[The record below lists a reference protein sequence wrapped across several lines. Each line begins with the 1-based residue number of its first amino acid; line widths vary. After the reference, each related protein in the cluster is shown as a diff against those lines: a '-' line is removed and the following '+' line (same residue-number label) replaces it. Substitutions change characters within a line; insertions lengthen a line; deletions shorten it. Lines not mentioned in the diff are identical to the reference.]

1 MGINGAVIVNS
12 ANGVLKKIHRNPCEW
27 ASDLAALSAI
37 YRHQHLQP
45 RIVPESKAAGEQDA
59 AVIRQKLGRLL
70 HAIYS
75 QPDLQTRL
83 DRLLPLALPPGQSAT
98 CQRWDQSTA
107 ILSTCADPGHAPDA
121 RAWAVLNRFLSQNY
135 STVPLPVLHVLPFL
149 RSSSDRGFAVCDH
162 TRLEPHFG
170 DWRHLRELAHG
181 RRLMADL
188 VVNHVSASHPWVQQF
203 RRGQEP
209 GSFMVMA
216 PRDLQGWDNVVRPRS
231 SVLFTLMHT
240 PQGLRPVWTTF
251 GPDQVDLDWSRL
263 EVLEAFARLMHAYVD
278 HGVTWVRLDAI
289 GFLWKDPYT
298 TCLHRPKTRLLVQ
311 ALRLLLEHYT
321 CNGVLLTETNVPEE
335 ENLSYLRSG
344 DQAHVA
350 YNFPLPPLL
359 LEALFSN
366 NCDLINR
373 WLARW
378 PRLPQGST
386 MLNFTASHD
395 GIGLRPAEGL
405 ISPERLHNLL
415 MRCEER
421 GGLVSH
427 RTEADGSLSPY
438 ELNIAWWSAMA
449 GPATTPRRLQLER
462 FLASQLLVMALP
474 GVPAFYL
481 PTLLAAGNDHPT
493 YRKTGC
499 RRDLNRPQFALQTLR
514 QHLENTD
521 SPPAVIRTLM
531 AHTLGIRAQLPG
543 FHPEAPMA
551 LLSPERSDMVILRRG
566 HRDDPGTVWVVQS
579 FREEAVELQLSLLRP
594 EHDGGWRDRLSQRTI
609 AGPEL
614 VLSPYEALWLQ
625 PV

>member
-1 MGINGAVIVNS
+1 
-12 ANGVLKKIHRNPCEW
+12 
-27 ASDLAALSAI
+27 
-37 YRHQHLQP
+37 
-45 RIVPESKAAGEQDA
+45 VPESKAAGEEDTA
-59 AVIRQKLGRLL
+59 AIGQKLSRLL
-70 HAIYS
+70 HTIYP
-75 QPDLQTRL
+75 QPDLQARL
-83 DRLLPLALPPGQSAT
+83 RKLLPQVLPLDQSAT

-107 ILSTCADPGHAPDA
+107 ILITYADTVTASDEPTL
-121 RAWAVLNRFLSQNY
+121 AVLNRFLSQNY
-135 STVPLPVLHVLPFL
+135 SSVPLPVLHVLPFL

-162 TRLEPHFG
+162 NKLEPHFG
-170 DWRHLRELAHG
+170 DWRHLRELAYG
-181 RRLMADL
+181 RHLMADL

-203 RRGQEP
+203 RGGQEP

-216 PRDLQGWDNVVRPRS
+216 PTDLQGWDNVVRPRS
-231 SVLFTLMHT
+231 SVLFTLMDTH
-240 PQGLRPVWTTF
+240 QGLRPVWTTF

-263 EVLEAFARLMHAYVD
+263 EVLESFARLMGTYVD

-298 TCLHRPKTRLLVQ
+298 TCLHRPKTRILVQ
-311 ALRLLLEHYT
+311 ALRLLLEQYT

-344 DQAHVA
+344 DQAHIA

-359 LEALFSN
+359 LEALLSN
-366 NCDLINR
+366 RCDLINR

-405 ISPERLHNLL
+405 ISPGRLLNLL

-449 GPATTPRRLQLER
+449 GPATTPQRLQLER

-481 PTLLAAGNDHPT
+481 PTLLAASNDHPT

-499 RRDLNRPQFALQTLR
+499 RRDLNRPQFSLQALR
-514 QHLENTD
+514 QDLEKPT
-521 SPPAVIRTLM
+521 SPPAIIRTLM
-531 AHTLGIRAQLPG
+531 AHTLGIRAQLPA

-551 LLSPERSDMVILRRG
+551 LLSPERSDVIILRRG
-566 HRDDPGTVWVVQS
+566 HRDDPGAVWVVQS
-579 FREEAVELQLSLLRP
+579 FREEAVALDISLLSPRHSP
-594 EHDGGWRDRLSQRTI
+594 CWRDMLSQRTI
-609 AGPEL
+609 AGQRL
-614 VLSPYEALWLQ
+614 VLSPYEVLWLQ
-625 PV
+625 AA

>member
-1 MGINGAVIVNS
+1 MLWQRCSG
-12 ANGVLKKIHRNPCEW
+12 
-27 ASDLAALSAI
+27 I
-37 YRHQHLQP
+37 YRHQDLQP
-45 RIVPESKAAGEQDA
+45 RIVPESKPAGEQDTA
-59 AVIRQKLGRLL
+59 AASPKLSRLL
-70 HAIYS
+70 QSIYP
-75 QPDLQTRL
+75 QPDLQARL
-83 DRLLPLALPPGQSAT
+83 RKLLPRELPAGKPAA

-107 ILSTCADPGHAPDA
+107 ILITYADTVTGADESTL
-121 RAWAVLNRFLSQNY
+121 AVLDRFLSQDY
-135 STVPLPVLHVLPFL
+135 GRVGLPVVHVLPFL

-162 TRLEPHFG
+162 TRLESRFG
-170 DWRHLRELAHG
+170 DWRHLRQLAHG

-188 VVNHVSASHPWVQQF
+188 VVNHVSAAHPWVQQF
-203 RRGQEP
+203 RCGQEP

-216 PRDLQGWDNVVRPRS
+216 PTALLGWDHVVRPRS
-231 SVLFTLMHT
+231 SVLFTLMETH
-240 PQGLRPVWTTF
+240 QGLRPVWTTF

-263 EVLEAFARLMHAYVD
+263 EVLEAFARLMHTYVD
-278 HGVTWVRLDAI
+278 HGVDWIRLDAI

-298 TCLHRPKTRLLVQ
+298 TCLHRPKTRTVVQ
-311 ALRLLLEHYT
+311 ALRLLLEQYT
-321 CNGVLLTETNVPEE
+321 DNGVLLTETNVPEE

-359 LEALFSN
+359 LEALLSN
-366 NCDLINR
+366 RCDLINR

-405 ISPERLHNLL
+405 ISPERLQNLL

-449 GPATTPRRLQLER
+449 GPATTPRRLQVER
-462 FLASQLLVMALP
+462 FLASQLLMMALP

-481 PTLLAAGNDHPT
+481 PTLLAASNDHST
-493 YRKTGC
+493 YSRTGC
-499 RRDLNRPQFALQTLR
+499 RRDLNRPRFDLQALR
-514 QHLENTD
+514 RHLDNPD
-521 SPPAVIRTLM
+521 SPPAIIRTLM
-531 AHTLGIRAQLPG
+531 AHTLGIRARIPA

-551 LLSPERSDMVILRRG
+551 VLSPERSDMIILQRG
-566 HRDDPGTVWVVQS
+566 HRDDPDPLWVVQS
-579 FREEAVELQLSLLRP
+579 FREEVVELDVSLLDPR
-594 EHDGGWRDRLSQRTI
+594 HKGCWRDRLSQRAI
-609 AGPEL
+609 VGPRL
-614 VLSPYEALWLQ
+614 ALSPYEVLWLQ
-625 PV
+625 TA

>member
-1 MGINGAVIVNS
+1 M
-12 ANGVLKKIHRNPCEW
+12 
-27 ASDLAALSAI
+27 
-37 YRHQHLQP
+37 
-45 RIVPESKAAGEQDA
+45 PEIKAAGKQDA
-59 AVIRQKLGRLL
+59 AAASHKLSRLL
-70 HAIYS
+70 QHVYA
-75 QPDLQTRL
+75 QPDLH
-83 DRLLPLALPPGQSAT
+83 DRLSKLLSRALPPGRST
-98 CQRWDQSTA
+98 ICQRWDQATA
-107 ILSTCADPGHAPDA
+107 ILITYADTVTAPDEPTL
-121 RAWAVLNRFLSQNY
+121 AVLNRFLSQDY
-135 STVPLPVLHVLPFL
+135 GAVGLPVLHVLPFL

-162 TRLEPHFG
+162 TELEPHFG
-170 DWRHLRELAHG
+170 DWRHLQALAHG
-181 RRLMADL
+181 RQLMADL

-203 RRGQEP
+203 RHGQAP

-216 PRDLQGWDNVVRPRS
+216 PRDLQGWDHVVRPRS
-231 SVLFTLMHT
+231 SVLFTLMDTH
-240 PQGLRPVWTTF
+240 QGLRPVWTTF
-251 GPDQVDLDWSRL
+251 GPDQVDLDWRRL
-263 EVLEAFARLMHAYVD
+263 EVLEAFARLMHTYVD

-298 TCLHRPKTRLLVQ
+298 TCLHRPKTRILVQ

-321 CNGVLLTETNVPEE
+321 CNGVLLTETNVPEK

-359 LEALFSN
+359 LEALLSN

-373 WLARW
+373 WLAGW
-378 PRLPQGST
+378 PQLPHGST

-395 GIGLRPAEGL
+395 GVGLRPAEGL

-449 GPATTPRRLQLER
+449 GPATTPGRLQLER
-462 FLASQLLVMALP
+462 FLASQLLVMSLP

-499 RRDLNRPQFALQTLR
+499 RRDLNRPQIDLQALR
-514 QHLENTD
+514 QHLENSD
-521 SPPAVIRTLM
+521 SPAAIIRVLM
-531 AHTLGIRAQLPG
+531 AHALGIRAQVPG
-543 FHPEAPMA
+543 FHPEAPMT
-551 LLSPERSDMVILRRG
+551 LLSPERNDMVVLQRG
-566 HRDDPGTVWVVQS
+566 HRDDPGAVWVVQS
-579 FREEAVELQLSLLRP
+579 FREEAVELQVSLLSAQ
-594 EHDGGWRDRLSQRTI
+594 HDRGWRDRLSQRTL
-609 AGPEL
+609 AGSRL
-614 VLSPYEALWLQ
+614 VLSPYEVLWLQ
-625 PV
+625 PA

>member
-1 MGINGAVIVNS
+1 
-12 ANGVLKKIHRNPCEW
+12 
-27 ASDLAALSAI
+27 
-37 YRHQHLQP
+37 
-45 RIVPESKAAGEQDA
+45 VPESKAAGEQDT
-59 AVIRQKLGRLL
+59 AVISQKLSRLL
-70 HAIYS
+70 HSIYP
-75 QPDLQTRL
+75 QPDLLARL
-83 DRLLPLALPPGQSAT
+83 RQLLPQEAPPSQST
-98 CQRWDQSTA
+98 TGQRWDQSTA
-107 ILSTCADPGHAPDA
+107 ILITYADTVTAPEEPA
-121 RAWAVLNRFLSQNY
+121 LAVLHRFLSQDY
-135 STVPLPVLHVLPFL
+135 GTVPLPILHVLPFL

-170 DWRHLRELAHG
+170 DWHHLRELAHG

-203 RRGQEP
+203 RRGLEP
-209 GSFMVMA
+209 GSSMVLA
-216 PRDLQGWDNVVRPRS
+216 PADLQGWDHVVRPRS
-231 SVLFTLMHT
+231 SVLFTLMDTH
-240 PQGLRPVWTTF
+240 QGLRPVWTTF
-251 GPDQVDLDWSRL
+251 GPDQVDLDWGRL
-263 EVLEAFARLMHAYVD
+263 EVLESFAQLMRAYVD
-278 HGVTWVRLDAI
+278 HGVDWVRLDAV
-289 GFLWKDPYT
+289 GFLWKDPDT
-298 TCLHRPKTRLLVQ
+298 TCLHRPKTRILVQ
-311 ALRLLLEHYT
+311 ALRLLLEQYT
-321 CNGVLLTETNVPEE
+321 GNGVLLTETNVPEE

-344 DQAHVA
+344 DQAHIA

-359 LEALFSN
+359 LEALLSN
-366 NCDLINR
+366 SCDLINR

-395 GIGLRPAEGL
+395 GVGLRPAEGL

-493 YRKTGC
+493 YCKTGC
-499 RRDLNRPQFALQTLR
+499 RRDLNRTRFDLQALR
-514 QHLENTD
+514 RDLEDTD
-521 SPPAVIRTLM
+521 SPAAVIRILM
-531 AHTLGIRAQLPG
+531 AHVLGIRARLSA

-551 LLSPERSDMVILRRG
+551 LLSPERNDMVILQRG
-566 HRDDPGTVWVVQS
+566 HRDDPGAVWVVQS
-579 FREEAVELQLSLLRP
+579 FREEAVELNLSLLAP
-594 EHDGGWRDRLSQRTI
+594 QHNGCWRDRLSQRTI
-609 AGPEL
+609 DSRRLA
-614 VLSPYEALWLQ
+614 LSPYEVLWLQ
-625 PV
+625 AV

>member
-1 MGINGAVIVNS
+1 MIVNS

-27 ASDLAALSAI
+27 ANALAALSAI
-37 YRHQHLQP
+37 YRHRDLQP
-45 RIVPESKAAGEQDA
+45 RIVPESKPASEQDTA
-59 AVIRQKLGRLL
+59 AVSQKLSRLL
-70 HAIYS
+70 QSIYP
-75 QPDLQTRL
+75 QPDLQARL
-83 DRLLPLALPPGQSAT
+83 RKLLPRELPSGQSAA
-98 CQRWDQSTA
+98 CRRWDQSTA
-107 ILSTCADPGHAPDA
+107 ILITYADTVTGVDEPTL
-121 RAWAVLNRFLSQNY
+121 AVLDRFLSQDY
-135 STVPLPVLHVLPFL
+135 GAVGLPVVHVLPFL

-162 TRLEPHFG
+162 TQLESRFG
-170 DWRHLRELAHG
+170 DWRHLRQLAHG

-188 VVNHVSASHPWVQQF
+188 VVNHVSAAHPWVQQF

-216 PRDLQGWDNVVRPRS
+216 PTALQGWDHVVRPRS
-231 SVLFTLMHT
+231 SVLLTLMETH
-240 PQGLRPVWTTF
+240 QGLRPVWTTF

-278 HGVTWVRLDAI
+278 HGVDWIRLDAI

-298 TCLHRPKTRLLVQ
+298 TCLHRPKTRTVVQ
-311 ALRLLLEHYT
+311 ALRLLLEQYT
-321 CNGVLLTETNVPEE
+321 GNGVLLTETNVPEE

-359 LEALFSN
+359 LEALLSN
-366 NCDLINR
+366 RCDLINR

-378 PRLPQGST
+378 PRLPQGSA

-405 ISPERLHNLL
+405 ISPERLQNLL

-449 GPATTPRRLQLER
+449 GSATTPRRLQVER

-481 PTLLAAGNDHPT
+481 PALLAAGNDHST
-493 YRKTGC
+493 YSRTGC
-499 RRDLNRPQFALQTLR
+499 RRDLNRPRFDLQALRRRLD
-514 QHLENTD
+514 NPD
-521 SPPAVIRTLM
+521 SPPAIIRTLM
-531 AHTLGIRAQLPG
+531 AHILGIRARIPA

-551 LLSPERSDMVILRRG
+551 VLSPERSDMVVLRRG
-566 HRDDPGTVWVVQS
+566 HRDDPGRLWVVQS
-579 FREEAVELQLSLLRP
+579 FREEAVELDVSLLDPR
-594 EHDGGWRDRLSQRTI
+594 HKGRWRDRLSQRTI
-609 AGPEL
+609 AGPRL
-614 VLSPYEALWLQ
+614 ALSPYEALWLQ
-625 PV
+625 TA

>member
-1 MGINGAVIVNS
+1 M
-12 ANGVLKKIHRNPCEW
+12 
-27 ASDLAALSAI
+27 
-37 YRHQHLQP
+37 
-45 RIVPESKAAGEQDA
+45 PESKAAGDQGTA
-59 AVIRQKLGRLL
+59 AISQAISQKLSLL
-70 HAIYS
+70 LQGIYPR
-75 QPDLQTRL
+75 PDLPARLSKLLPQQPPL
-83 DRLLPLALPPGQSAT
+83 DRSTA

-107 ILSTCADPGHAPDA
+107 ILITYADTITAPDKPTL
-121 RAWAVLNRFLSQNY
+121 AVLNRFLSEDY
-135 STVPLPVLHVLPFL
+135 GTVGLPVLHVLPFL

-162 TRLEPHFG
+162 TQLEPHFG
-170 DWRHLRELAHG
+170 DWHHLRKLAHG

-188 VVNHVSASHPWVQQF
+188 VVNHVSASHRWVQQF
-203 RRGQEP
+203 RRGREP

-216 PRDLQGWDNVVRPRS
+216 PTDLQGWDHVVRPRS
-231 SVLFTLMHT
+231 SVLFTLMDTH
-240 PQGLRPVWTTF
+240 QGLRPVWTTF

-263 EVLEAFARLMHAYVD
+263 EVLEFFARLMRTYVA

-298 TCLHRPKTRLLVQ
+298 TCMHRPKTRILVQ
-311 ALRLLLEHYT
+311 ALRLLLEQYT

-359 LEALFSN
+359 LEALLSN
-366 NCDLINR
+366 NCDLLNR
-373 WLARW
+373 WLDRW
-378 PRLPQGST
+378 PQLPQGST

-395 GIGLRPAEGL
+395 GVGLRPAEGL
-405 ISPERLHNLL
+405 ISPERFHNLL

-421 GGLVSH
+421 GGLISH

-481 PTLLAAGNDHPT
+481 PTLLAASNDHPT

-499 RRDLNRPQFALQTLR
+499 RRDLNRPQFDLQGLR
-514 QHLENTD
+514 RDLENTA
-521 SPPAVIRTLM
+521 SPAAIIRILM
-531 AHTLGIRAQLPG
+531 GHALDIRAQLPA
-543 FHPEAPMA
+543 FHPEAPMT
-551 LLSPERSDMVILRRG
+551 LLSPGRSDMIILQRG
-566 HRDDPGTVWVVQS
+566 HGEDPGAVWVVQS
-579 FREEAVELQLSLLRP
+579 FREEAVALNVSLLSPR
-594 EHDGGWRDRLSQRTI
+594 HNGCWRDRLSQRAIT
-609 AGPEL
+609 AQRL
-614 VLSPYEALWLQ
+614 LLSPYEVLWLQ
-625 PV
+625 AV

>member
-1 MGINGAVIVNS
+1 M
-12 ANGVLKKIHRNPCEW
+12 
-27 ASDLAALSAI
+27 
-37 YRHQHLQP
+37 
-45 RIVPESKAAGEQDA
+45 PEIKAAGEQDTA
-59 AVIRQKLGRLL
+59 ATSQKLSRLL
-70 HAIYS
+70 QEIYA
-75 QPDLQTRL
+75 QPDLY
-83 DRLLPLALPPGQSAT
+83 DRLSKLLPQELPIGGSTT
-98 CQRWDQSTA
+98 CQRWDQSTT
-107 ILSTCADPGHAPDA
+107 ILITYADTVTAPDEPTL
-121 RAWAVLNRFLSQNY
+121 AVLNRFLSQDYGN
-135 STVPLPVLHVLPFL
+135 VPLPVLHVLPFL

-162 TRLEPHFG
+162 TQLEPHFG
-170 DWRHLRELAHG
+170 DWHHLRKLAHG

-203 RRGQEP
+203 RHGQAP

-216 PRDLQGWDNVVRPRS
+216 PGDLQGWDNVVRPRS
-231 SVLFTLMHT
+231 SVLFTLMDTH
-240 PQGLRPVWTTF
+240 QGLRPVWTTF

-263 EVLEAFARLMHAYVD
+263 EVLESFARLMHTYVD

-289 GFLWKDPYT
+289 GFLWKDPHT
-298 TCLHRPKTRLLVQ
+298 TCLHRPKTRILVQ
-311 ALRLLLEHYT
+311 ALRLLLEQYA

-359 LEALFSN
+359 LEALLSN

-373 WLARW
+373 WLVRW

-395 GIGLRPAEGL
+395 GVGLRPAEGL
-405 ISPERLHNLL
+405 VSPERLHNLL

-481 PTLLAAGNDHPT
+481 PTLLAASNDHPT

-499 RRDLNRPQFALQTLR
+499 RRDLNRSQFDLQTLR
-514 QHLENTD
+514 QDLENTD
-521 SPPAVIRTLM
+521 SPAAIIRILM
-531 AHTLGIRAQLPG
+531 AHALGIRAQLPA
-543 FHPEAPMA
+543 FHPETPMT
-551 LLSPERSDMVILRRG
+551 LLSPERSDMIVLQRG
-566 HRDDPGTVWVVQS
+566 HRDAPGTVWVVQS
-579 FREEAVELQLSLLRP
+579 FREEVVELEVSLLSP
-594 EHDGGWRDRLSQRTI
+594 QHNGCWRDRLSQRTM
-609 AGPEL
+609 AGPRL
-614 VLSPYEALWLQ
+614 ALSPYEVLWLQ
-625 PV
+625 AA

>member
-1 MGINGAVIVNS
+1 M
-12 ANGVLKKIHRNPCEW
+12 
-27 ASDLAALSAI
+27 
-37 YRHQHLQP
+37 
-45 RIVPESKAAGEQDA
+45 PEIRAAGEQGTA
-59 AVIRQKLGRLL
+59 AASQTLSRLL
-70 HAIYS
+70 QHVYA
-75 QPDLQTRL
+75 QPDLHSRL
-83 DRLLPLALPPGQSAT
+83 STLLSQAQPRDDQSTT

-107 ILSTCADPGHAPDA
+107 ILITYADTVTAADEPTL
-121 RAWAVLNRFLSQNY
+121 AVLNRFLSDDY
-135 STVPLPVLHVLPFL
+135 GAVRLPVLHVLPFL

-162 TRLEPHFG
+162 KELEPHFG
-170 DWRHLRELAHG
+170 DWHHLHELARD

-188 VVNHVSASHPWVQQF
+188 VVNHVSASHPWVQEF
-203 RRGQEP
+203 RRGEEP

-216 PRDLQGWDNVVRPRS
+216 PEDPQGWDQVVRPRS
-231 SVLFTLMHT
+231 SVLFTLMDTHE
-240 PQGLRPVWTTF
+240 GLRPVWTTF

-263 EVLEAFARLMHAYVD
+263 EVLEAFARLMHTYVD

-298 TCLHRPKTRLLVQ
+298 TCLHRPKTRTLVQ

-359 LEALFSN
+359 LEALLSN
-366 NCDLINR
+366 KCDLINQ

-378 PRLPQGST
+378 PQLPPGST

-395 GIGLRPAEGL
+395 GVGLRPAEGL
-405 ISPERLHNLL
+405 ISPERLYNLL

-427 RTEADGSLSPY
+427 RTEADGGLSPY

-481 PTLLAAGNDHPT
+481 PTLLAASNDHPT
-493 YRKTGC
+493 YRQTGC
-499 RRDLNRPQFALQTLR
+499 RRDLNRPQFDLDALR
-514 QHLENTD
+514 QDLDNTD
-521 SPPAVIRTLM
+521 SPAAIIRVLM
-531 AHTLGIRAQLPG
+531 AYALDIRAQLSG
-543 FHPEAPMA
+543 FHPEAPMT
-551 LLSPERSDMVILRRG
+551 LLSPERSDLVILQRG
-566 HRDDPGTVWVVQS
+566 HRDDPGAVWVVQS
-579 FREEAVELQLSLLRP
+579 FREEAVELQVSSLKS
-594 EHDGGWRDRLSQRTI
+594 EHNGAWRDRLSQRTVI
-609 AGPEL
+609 GPGL
-614 VLSPYEALWLQ
+614 ALSPYEVLWLQ
-625 PV
+625 PA

>member
-1 MGINGAVIVNS
+1 MGQ
-12 ANGVLKKIHRNPCEW
+12 C
-27 ASDLAALSAI
+27 LAALPEP

-45 RIVPESKAAGEQDA
+45 RIVPESKAAGEQDTA
-59 AVIRQKLGRLL
+59 AVIWKLSQLL
-70 HAIYS
+70 HSIYP
-75 QPDLQTRL
+75 QPDLQARL
-83 DRLLPLALPPGQSAT
+83 SKLLPQELPPGQSAT

-107 ILSTCADPGHAPDA
+107 ILITYADTVTAADEPAL
-121 RAWAVLNRFLSQNY
+121 AVLNRFLSQDY
-135 STVPLPVLHVLPFL
+135 GTVGLPVLHVLPFL

-170 DWRHLRELAHG
+170 DWRHLQQLAHG

-203 RRGQEP
+203 RRGQAP

-216 PRDLQGWDNVVRPRS
+216 PPALQGWDNVVRPRS
-231 SVLFTLMHT
+231 SVLFTLMDTH
-240 PQGLRPVWTTF
+240 QGLRPVWTTF

-263 EVLEAFARLMHAYVD
+263 EVLESFARLMHTYVD
-278 HGVTWVRLDAI
+278 HGITWVRLDAV
-289 GFLWKDPYT
+289 GFLWKEPYT
-298 TCLHRPKTRLLVQ
+298 TCLHHPKTRILVQ
-311 ALRLLLEHYT
+311 ALRLLLERYT

-359 LEALFSN
+359 LEALLSN
-366 NCDLINR
+366 RCDLINR

-378 PRLPQGST
+378 PRLPRGSA

-405 ISPERLHNLL
+405 ISPERLSNLL

-438 ELNIAWWSAMA
+438 ELNISWWSAMA

-481 PTLLAAGNDHPT
+481 PTLLAAGNNHPT
-493 YRKTGC
+493 YCKTGC
-499 RRDLNRPQFALQTLR
+499 RRDLNRPRFDLQALR
-514 QHLENTD
+514 QDLENTD
-521 SPPAVIRTLM
+521 SPASIIRILM
-531 AHTLGIRAQLPG
+531 AHALGIRAQLPA
-543 FHPEAPMA
+543 FHPETPMA
-551 LLSPERSDMVILRRG
+551 LLSPERSDMIVLQRG
-566 HRDDPGTVWVVQS
+566 HRDDPDNLWVVQS
-579 FREEAVELQLSLLRP
+579 FREEAVELDVSLLDPR
-594 EHDGGWRDRLSQRTI
+594 HDGCWRDRLSQRVVT
-609 AGPEL
+609 GPRL
-614 VLSPYEALWLQ
+614 ALSPYEVLWLQ
-625 PV
+625 AA

>member
-1 MGINGAVIVNS
+1 M
-12 ANGVLKKIHRNPCEW
+12 
-27 ASDLAALSAI
+27 
-37 YRHQHLQP
+37 
-45 RIVPESKAAGEQDA
+45 PEIKAAGERGTA
-59 AVIRQKLGRLL
+59 AISRKLGHLL
-70 HAIYS
+70 RSIYP
-75 QPDLQTRL
+75 QPDLNARL
-83 DRLLPLALPPGQSAT
+83 SRLLPQELPLGGSTT

-107 ILSTCADPGHAPDA
+107 ILITYADTVTAPEEPTL
-121 RAWAVLNRFLSQNY
+121 AVLNRFLSQDY
-135 STVPLPVLHVLPFL
+135 GTVGLPVLHVLPFL

-162 TRLEPHFG
+162 THLEPHFG
-170 DWRHLRELAHG
+170 DWHHLQELAHG
-181 RRLMADL
+181 RQLMADL

-203 RRGQEP
+203 RRGQAP

-216 PRDLQGWDNVVRPRS
+216 PTDLQGWDNVVRPRS
-231 SVLFTLMHT
+231 SVLFTLMDTH
-240 PQGLRPVWTTF
+240 QGLRPVWTTF

-263 EVLEAFARLMHAYVD
+263 EVLESFAQLMNDYVD

-298 TCLHRPKTRLLVQ
+298 TCLHRPKTRILVQ
-311 ALRLLLEHYT
+311 ALRTLLEQYT

-344 DQAHVA
+344 DQAHIA

-359 LEALFSN
+359 LEALISN

-378 PRLPQGST
+378 PQLPKGST

-405 ISPERLHNLL
+405 ISPGRLLNLL

-449 GPATTPRRLQLER
+449 GPATTPQRLQLER

-481 PTLLAAGNDHPT
+481 PTLLAASNDHHT
-493 YRKTGC
+493 YRETGC
-499 RRDLNRPQFALQTLR
+499 RRDLNRPQFDLQALR

-521 SPPAVIRTLM
+521 SPAAIIRILM
-531 AHTLGIRAQLPG
+531 AHALGIRAQLTA

-566 HRDDPGTVWVVQS
+566 HRDDPGAVWVVQS
-579 FREEAVELQLSLLRP
+579 FREEAVELDISLLSLR
-594 EHDGGWRDRLSQRTI
+594 HNGCWRDRLSQRTI
-609 AGPEL
+609 AGQRL

-625 PV
+625 AA

>member
-1 MGINGAVIVNS
+1 M
-12 ANGVLKKIHRNPCEW
+12 
-27 ASDLAALSAI
+27 
-37 YRHQHLQP
+37 
-45 RIVPESKAAGEQDA
+45 PEIKAASGQRA
-59 AVIRQKLGRLL
+59 AAISQKLGLLL
-70 HAIYS
+70 HSIYP
-75 QPDLQTRL
+75 QPDLQARL
-83 DRLLPLALPPGQSAT
+83 SRLLPQALPLDRSTT

-107 ILSTCADPGHAPDA
+107 ILITYADTITAPDTPTL
-121 RAWAVLNRFLSQNY
+121 AVLNQFLSQDY
-135 STVPLPVLHVLPFL
+135 GTVPLPVLHVLPFL

-162 TRLEPHFG
+162 GQLEPRFG

-181 RRLMADL
+181 RQLMADL
-188 VVNHVSASHPWVQQF
+188 VVNHVSSSHPWVQQF
-203 RRGQEP
+203 RRGEEP

-216 PRDLQGWDNVVRPRS
+216 PPDLQGWDNVVRPRS
-231 SVLFTLMHT
+231 SVLFTLMDTH
-240 PQGLRPVWTTF
+240 QGLRPVWTTF

-263 EVLEAFARLMHAYVD
+263 EVLESFAQLMRTYVE

-289 GFLWKDPYT
+289 GFLWKDPHT
-298 TCLHRPKTRLLVQ
+298 TCLHRPKTRILVQ
-311 ALRLLLEHYT
+311 ALRLLLEQYT

-335 ENLSYLRSG
+335 ENLSYVRSG

-359 LEALFSN
+359 LEALLSN

-378 PRLPQGST
+378 PQLPQGST

-415 MRCEER
+415 MRCEDR

-449 GPATTPRRLQLER
+449 GPATTPQRLQLER

-481 PTLLAAGNDHPT
+481 PTLLAASNDHPT

-499 RRDLNRPQFALQTLR
+499 RRDLNRPQFDLRTLG
-514 QHLENTD
+514 QDLEDTA
-521 SPPAVIRTLM
+521 SPVAIIRILM
-531 AHTLGIRAQLPG
+531 AHALDSRARLPA
-543 FHPEAPMA
+543 FHPEAPMTV
-551 LLSPERSDMVILRRG
+551 LSPERSDVVILQRG

-579 FREEAVELQLSLLRP
+579 FREEAVELNLSLLG
-594 EHDGGWRDRLSQRTI
+594 HQHNGCWRDQLSQRTI
-609 AGPEL
+609 AGQRL
-614 VLSPYEALWLQ
+614 VLSPYEVLWLQ
-625 PV
+625 AA